1 MRNAMTAVLLVLL
14 SLPSWARHSPP
25 NFFRATHDSVRLEN
39 ERADSMGVPRYL
51 TRADMLAAE
60 ADGRLVSVDNLT
72 VSPKLPNE
80 RRYALPATA
89 AFITQLSAEF
99 QMATG
104 DLLTVDS
111 AIRPAD
117 VQKKLRRTNRNA
129 APADG
134 LRASSHERGTTVD
147 VSRKMSSR
155 DQQWLVIRLLY
166 YRAIGKILVIQEHQ
180 CFHIFVGGQNE

>member
-60 ADGRLVSVDNLT
+60 ADGRLVSLDLT
-72 VSPKLPNE
+72 ASPKLPNE
-80 RRYALPATA
+80 RRYALPATV
-89 AFITQLSAEF
+89 AFITQLFAEF

-155 DQQWLVIRLLY
+155 DQRWLVGRLLY
-166 YRAIGKILVIQEHQ
+166 YRATGRILVIQERA
-180 CFHIFVGGQNE
+180 CLHIFVGGQNE